1 MGSETNA
8 KDSSVLTLRLE
19 IGGDGRGECLALV
32 SRELAPLAPAMTLSG
47 VVRGSRAGGYPN
59 QEAEDMEKPRA
70 DRPRLLVCDERAEA
84 ASDFLVLALD
94 SLFASRRPLA
104 SCV

>member
-1 MGSETNA
+1 MGEESA
-8 KDSSVLTLRLE
+8 SRSS
-19 IGGDGRGECLALV
+19 RGNW
-32 SRELAPLAPAMTLSG
+32 PSG
-47 VVRGSRAGGYPN
+47 ARHDAQWVVRGSRAGGYPN
-59 QEAEDMEKPRA
+59 REAEDMEKPRA